1 MNAGAYPSRA
11 YPTRAY
17 PTRAYPNG
25 VVIYTPSICRMII
38 ISAEDRVFAIPKEDR
53 VFAIPGCEGGGK

>member
-1 MNAGAYPSRA
+1 
-11 YPTRAY
+11 
-17 PTRAYPNG
+17 
-25 VVIYTPSICRMII
+25 MIV